1 MSDTI
6 RQIIRGTKEKRE
18 KKDKEMEA
26 ACLISS
32 ANGGNI
38 NTVAPSATKSS
49 NTTSAAVTSISATP
63 LSTPGK
69 LYIIMYL
76 DFEDFLKAQKIEFV
90 CDWITVLLGKAEI

>member
-1 MSDTI
+1 MKFWNYDKRQSANGSVNKEAASKVSDTI

-69 LYIIMYL
+69 
-76 DFEDFLKAQKIEFV
+76 
-90 CDWITVLLGKAEI
+90 

>member
-1 MSDTI
+1 MKFWNYEKRQSANGSVNKEAASKVSDTI

-38 NTVAPSATKSS
+38 NTVVPSATKSS
-49 NTTSAAVTSISATP
+49 NTTSAAVTPISALP
-63 LSTPGK
+63 LLTQSK
-69 LYIIMYL
+69 LFTL
-76 DFEDFLKAQKIEFV
+76 
-90 CDWITVLLGKAEI
+90 